1 MADHNTRDRSPR
13 SRPFRALLL
22 GAFYGVGVGFLFGI
36 GEILARHL
44 PIAPFAAIAAPFYG
58 GAGLL
63 FGAGSGL
70 VSLFLPRRAA
80 RLPIA
85 IAGTAV
91 AFPVSAALLQIVFER
106 LPHGIAPAT
115 IAAAAAAFVVWL
127 LLTLIAA
134 SLLRFLPAPFRNG
147 PAILSA
153 VAAIFL
159 LLFGSPE
166 RRAEIDGPVLSGRP
180 NVILILVDT
189 LRADH
194 LGIYG
199 YPRATS
205 PRIDRLAADGI
216 LYSEAYAQCSW
227 TKPSVVSLLT
237 SRYPFAFSRNDLYH
251 RVPAEAELLAETFA
265 AAGYRTGAIVANPVV
280 SPTFG
285 FDQGFETY
293 DHGYLGMSAMR
304 IYRYLLW
311 LDLLKHPRLMFR
323 ADVLAGRAAA
333 WLDRFGSEPFF
344 LYLHFMDPHEGYE
357 PGPPHDRLFR
367 TSPPR
372 GRSTLIYPRPE
383 ALPFDRV
390 EGNPY
395 GEAGLRELVDRYD
408 GEIRRVDD
416 AVGEIVAHLRAAGLY
431 DQTTI
436 ALVADHGEEFLDHG
450 GWGHGQSLYG
460 ELTAVP
466 FLLKPPA
473 PAGRSAALA
482 RRRVMLV
489 DLGPTLLSICGIDG
503 ERGRDGV
510 DLLAPGG
517 ERPAVGD
524 VSAGDARIASIRR
537 GPYHYV
543 VARRGGETTA
553 ELFNVLVDP
562 GEERDRA
569 AAETAVVDSLAFLL
583 DSLTAATEAMEAEEV
598 PLDKGMVEQLRGL
611 GYLQ

>member
-1 MADHNTRDRSPR
+1 MAHHNMPDRGPR
-13 SRPFRALLL
+13 RRPVRALRL
-22 GAFYGVGVGFLFGI
+22 GAFYGIGVGFLFGV
-36 GEILARHL
+36 GEILARRL
-44 PIAPFAAIAAPFYG
+44 AFAPFAAVAAPFYG

-70 VSLFLPRRAA
+70 VSLLLPRRAA

-85 IAGTAV
+85 VAGAAV
-91 AFPVSAALLQIVFER
+91 AFPVSAVLLQIVFER

-134 SLLRFLPAPFRNG
+134 SFLHLIPAFFRNG
-147 PAILSA
+147 LATLSA
-153 VAAIFL
+153 LAAVFF

-166 RRAEIDGPVLSGRP
+166 GRTEIDGPALSGRP

-216 LYSEAYAQCSW
+216 LYPETHAQCSW

-251 RVPAEAELLAETFA
+251 RVPAEADLLAETFA

-280 SPTFG
+280 SPAFG
-285 FDQGFETY
+285 FDQGFERY
-293 DHGYLGMSAMR
+293 DHGFLSMSAMR
-304 IYRYLLW
+304 IYRYMLW

-323 ADVLAGRAAA
+323 ADVLADRAAS
-333 WLDRFGSEPFF
+333 WLDRSGSEPFF
-344 LYLHFMDPHEGYE
+344 LYLHFMDPHEAYD
-357 PGPPHDRLFR
+357 PGPPHHRLWR
-367 TSPPR
+367 SPPPR

-395 GEAGLRELVDRYD
+395 GEAGLRELLDRYD

-416 AVGEIVAHLRAAGLY
+416 AVGVIVARLRAAGLY
-431 DQTTI
+431 DRTAI
-436 ALVADHGEEFLDHG
+436 AFVADHGEEFLDHG

-473 PAGRSAALA
+473 SAGRSAEIDN
-482 RRRVMLV
+482 RRVMLV
-489 DLGPTLLSICGIDG
+489 DVGPTLLSICGIDG
-503 ERGRDGV
+503 GPGMDGI
-510 DLLAPGG
+510 DLLGPGG

-524 VSAGDARIASIRR
+524 VSAGDARITSIRR

-543 VARRGGETTA
+543 VARRGGEKTA
-553 ELFNVLVDP
+553 ELFDLLVDP

-569 AAETAVVDSLAFLL
+569 AVSTAVIDSLSFLL
-583 DSLTAATEAMEAEEV
+583 DSLTAATEAIETEEM
-598 PLDKGMVEQLRGL
+598 PLDEGTVEQLRGL